1 MADIKNILQEEDAL
15 NEKQMM
21 QYLHGNLPEDELH
34 AIEKQMADSD
44 FINDGIEGLQ
54 KFKKPQQIDEYVT
67 QLNHQLQKQTGLKK
81 RRKEKRRLKTDE
93 WITITIIVVLLIS
106 MLGYFVI
113 SKLRNGH
120 LVPVE
125 QTR

>member
-15 NEKQMM
+15 NEKKMM
-21 QYLHGNLPEDELH
+21 QYLQGNLPEEELH

-44 FINDGIEGLQ
+44 FINDAIEGLQ
-54 KFKKPQQIDEYVT
+54 KFKRPQQIDQYVN
-67 QLNHQLQKQTGLKK
+67 QLNHQLQKQTALKK
-81 RRKEKRRLKTDE
+81 RRKEKRRLKKDE

-125 QTR
+125 QTK

>member
-1 MADIKNILQEEDAL
+1 MADINNILQEEDAL